1 MDNIQ
6 DFLNTIAAGQD
17 TKPSDVVVPSST
29 QNDTSQYLSHGQNTW
44 NYEHRGNNSSSES
57 NQWFPKL
64 LSFDCHSTKN
74 EPRNAV
80 ISAFLG
86 SCTLFKL
93 AKSGLILIVLI
104 QLSIPSCV
112 DNIYLFHSLFFVSHI
127 FSTNPVPLLYCHYC
141 V

>member
-44 NYEHRGNNSSSES
+44 NYEHRGNNSSNES

-64 LSFDCHSTKN
+64 LSFDCHSTQN

-93 AKSGLILIVLI
+93 YK
-104 QLSIPSCV
+104 
-112 DNIYLFHSLFFVSHI
+112 D
-127 FSTNPVPLLYCHYC
+127 
-141 V
+141 